1 MTTIKFLLLFIA
13 CCCVVHL
20 PAQKLTTQ
28 ISYSAEETDDDH
40 IAYTS
45 SQKLTISD
53 FKGQPKEASNAVAI
67 TASGF
72 SFKAGFRRKGNV
84 ATLNI
89 TVSCSFDKRSSW
101 MKDKGKT
108 AYVLQHEQHHFDIS
122 YLGALDFMERLK
134 AIKFTIKN
142 YNEKLNTAYQESV
155 DKMEA
160 MQHQYDGETQNGIAK
175 EQQIKWNQKFGSDR
189 RLALAK

>member
-13 CCCVVHL
+13 CCCFLHS

-28 ISYSAEETDDDH
+28 ISYSTTDMDDDH
-40 IAYTS
+40 IPYTA
-45 SQKLTISD
+45 SQKLMISD
-53 FKGQPKEASNAVAI
+53 FKGMPKEGSNAIAI

-101 MKDKGKT
+101 MKEKGKT
-108 AYVLQHEQHHFDIS
+108 QYVLQHEQHHFDIS
-122 YLGALDFMERLK
+122 YLGALDFLERLK
-134 AIKFTIKN
+134 GLKFTAKN
-142 YNEKLNTAYQESV
+142 YNEKLNAAYQAAV
-155 DKMEA
+155 DRMEA
-160 MQHQYDGETQNGIAK
+160 LQHQYDGETQNGIAK
-175 EQQIKWNQKFGSDR
+175 EQQSKWNQKFETDT
-189 RLALAK
+189 RLATAR